1 MKNISILGSTGSIG
15 VQTLDVVR
23 ISDEFKVVGLTAN
36 SNTEL
41 LIRQIEEFRP
51 LKVAV
56 MDEKKAEELKGIY
69 KGRGP
74 EILSGIEGLIEVA
87 VMDECETVVVS
98 VVGNIGI
105 KPTFEAIRAKKDI
118 ALATKEVLV
127 SGGSLITTE
136 AKRNGVNIY
145 PIDSEH
151 SAIFQCLQGNSM
163 NKIEKIIL
171 TASGGPF
178 RGKSAEELND
188 VTPQMALSHPNWDM
202 GAKITI
208 DSSTMMNKGLEV
220 IEAKW
225 FFDVDISRIEVLVH
239 PQSVVHS
246 AVQYE
251 DGAVIAQMG
260 VPDMK
265 VPIAYALTYPTRI
278 KSPFKRL
285 ELAEIGTLT
294 FEKPDMDTF
303 KCLSLA
309 YKAIETGGTMPA
321 VLNAANEIAVSKFLK
336 NEIKYLDIP
345 VIIEKTMEAYTVKY
359 DYSIDEL
366 LEADRWGR
374 EFSNN
379 LNMEGKC

>member
-188 VTPQMALSHPNWDM
+188 VTPQMALSHPNWEM

-239 PQSVVHS
+239 PQSIVHS

>member
-105 KPTFEAIRAKKDI
+105 RPTFEAIRAKKDI

-239 PQSVVHS
+239 PQSIVHS

>member
-239 PQSVVHS
+239 PQSIVHS

-265 VPIAYALTYPTRI
+265 VSIAYALTYPTRI

>member
-1 MKNISILGSTGSIG
+1 
-15 VQTLDVVR
+15 
-23 ISDEFKVVGLTAN
+23 
-36 SNTEL
+36 
-41 LIRQIEEFRP
+41 
-51 LKVAV
+51 
-56 MDEKKAEELKGIY
+56 
-69 KGRGP
+69 
-74 EILSGIEGLIEVA
+74 
-87 VMDECETVVVS
+87 
-98 VVGNIGI
+98 
-105 KPTFEAIRAKKDI
+105 
-118 ALATKEVLV
+118 
-127 SGGSLITTE
+127 
-136 AKRNGVNIY
+136 
-145 PIDSEH
+145 
-151 SAIFQCLQGNSM
+151 
-163 NKIEKIIL
+163 
-171 TASGGPF
+171 
-178 RGKSAEELND
+178 
-188 VTPQMALSHPNWDM
+188 
-202 GAKITI
+202 
-208 DSSTMMNKGLEV
+208 MNKGLEV

-239 PQSVVHS
+239 PQSIVHS